1 MRRSRPSLVILAVSL
16 VCGILALLPGLG
28 IDLVALP
35 VSRFVLMSMAWAL
48 LLAGVLHPRL

>member
-16 VCGILALLPGLG
+16 VCGILALLPGVG